1 MPACVQLVRGRR
13 VKLSDLTPETRLE
26 VVLTLRGPLASDL
39 RFLCLLTGAD
49 EHTIS
54 GSEVVFEGRPTSRC
68 RALGLG
74 GRTPSSQA
82 FTLDLSR
89 VPGEVARLVFV
100 AALFD
105 QNRDRHPEVS
115 LVTEG
120 SFVLRA
126 GGEDVAVYTFHGGD
140 FDRETAL
147 CVGEIYR
154 KETWRLSATG
164 SGFRGG
170 LAAIANRYKVAPAL
184 ASSIERGEKVLS
196 AASPGV
202 RVPGTP
208 PGGLPP
214 VVPKSLLPAVGFVM
228 VSLAGNETASG
239 TGFVI
244 SPGGHVLTCYHVVEG
259 ATAMAIALGGSM
271 ELRPLVPIAA
281 DAGSDLALL
290 RIGDDNGSP
299 HWLTLAAPTS
309 EPDLGQAVGLLGY
322 PLSSHLG
329 LEVNYSQGIINSRRT
344 MGSRPVLQLDA
355 GAAPGSSGGPVFD
368 RTSGNVVGVLTS
380 GITGPN
386 TGILVN
392 FAIDLRALWKLDWL
406 RPF

>member
-1 MPACVQLVRGRR
+1 MKV
-13 VKLSDLTPETRLE
+13 SDLTVETRLE
-26 VVLTLRGPLASDL
+26 VVLTLNGPLASDL
-39 RFLCLLTGAD
+39 RFLCLLTGGD
-49 EHTIS
+49 ERTIA
-54 GSEVVFEGRPTSRC
+54 GSEVVFEGRPSSRC
-68 RALGLG
+68 RAVGFG
-74 GRTPSSQA
+74 ARTPTSQT

-89 VPGEVARLVFV
+89 VPEEVARLVFV
-100 AALFD
+100 VALCD
-105 QNRDRHPEVS
+105 LHHDRHPDMS

-120 SFVLRA
+120 SLALRA
-126 GGEDVAVYTFHGGD
+126 GGHDVAVYPFRGD
-140 FDRETAL
+140 EFDREAAL

-170 LAAIANRYKVAPAL
+170 LAAIANRYKVASAL
-184 ASSIERGEKVLS
+184 TSSIERGEKVLS
-196 AASPGV
+196 EASSGV
-202 RVPGTP
+202 RVPAMP
-208 PGGLPP
+208 PGGLAP
-214 VVPKSLLPAVGFVM
+214 VVPRSLVPAVGFVV
-228 VSLAGNETASG
+228 VSLAGGGTASG

-244 SPGGHVLTCYHVVEG
+244 GPGGHVLTCYHVVEG
-259 ATAMAIALGGSM
+259 ATAMAIALGGST
-271 ELRPLVPIAA
+271 ELRPLVAVAGDAA
-281 DAGSDLALL
+281 SDLALL

-299 HWLTLAAPTS
+299 HWLTLAPPTS
-309 EPDLGQAVGLLGY
+309 EPELGQAVGLLGY

-344 MGSRPVLQLDA
+344 MGTRQVLQLDA

-368 RTSGNVVGVLTS
+368 RTDGRVVGVLTS

-406 RPF
+406 RPL